1 MTVVGSIPQARAR
14 RWSLPPA
21 VPTIEE
27 ARVAGFDYPIW
38 YGLWAP
44 TGTPAVV
51 IDKLAKDIARAM
63 PEMRDWLAEHGA
75 DPMSMTQA
83 EFARL
88 VLTESESA
96 ARIIKAAGIA
106 AGVAPP
112 ARILSPGD

>member
-14 RWSLPPA
+14 RSSLPTA

-27 ARVAGFDYPIW
+27 AGVAGFDYPTW
-38 YGLWAP
+38 YGPWAP

-51 IDKLAKDIARAM
+51 IDKLVKDIARAI

-83 EFARL
+83 EFARF
-88 VLTESESA
+88 VLSECEST